1 MKLETSVK
9 WSLGV
14 LGVMAIVLSVV
25 EATSLFTDN
34 PILNVIAPDQLK
46 GDQSG
51 VGLPARIRIPKIH
64 VDAAIEYV
72 GVTSDGAM
80 GIPSGPSTTAWFD
93 LGPRPGEIGTAVI
106 DGHFGWKDN
115 IPAVFDDLHT
125 LQKGDILQVQDDKG
139 VIITFVVREVR
150 TYGKNQV
157 KDAFGAL
164 GPSDGKAHLNLIT
177 CEGIWSKSQKSY
189 ADRLI
194 VFADGGS

>member
-1 MKLETSVK
+1 MQLRVLVK
-9 WSLGV
+9 WALIV
-14 LGVMAIVLSVV
+14 LAIAAIVLSVAETRNFFENRTALHIV
-25 EATSLFTDN
+25 PHVRPSS
-34 PILNVIAPDQLK
+34 
-46 GDQSG
+46 GQSRP
-51 VGLPARIRIPKIH
+51 GLPYRLMIPKIG

-72 GVTSDGAM
+72 GVTPDGSM

-139 VIITFVVREVR
+139 ATINFVVREVR
-150 TYGKNQV
+150 TYGQNQT

-177 CEGIWSKSQKSY
+177 CEGIWSSSQKSY

-194 VFADGGS
+194 VFADAE

>member
-1 MKLETSVK
+1 M
-9 WSLGV
+9 
-14 LGVMAIVLSVV
+14 
-25 EATSLFTDN
+25 
-34 PILNVIAPDQLK
+34 
-46 GDQSG
+46 
-51 VGLPARIRIPKIH
+51 IPKIG

-72 GVTSDGAM
+72 GVTPDGSM

-139 VIITFVVREVR
+139 ATINFVVREVR
-150 TYGKNQV
+150 TYGQNQT

-177 CEGIWSKSQKSY
+177 CEGIWSSSQKSY

-194 VFADGGS
+194 VFADAE